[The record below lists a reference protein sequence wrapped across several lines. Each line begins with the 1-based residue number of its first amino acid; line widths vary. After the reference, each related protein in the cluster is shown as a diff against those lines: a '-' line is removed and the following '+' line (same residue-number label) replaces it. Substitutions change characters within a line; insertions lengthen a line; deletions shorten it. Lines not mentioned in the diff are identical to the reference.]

1 MIAVDTNVLVR
12 LLTGD
17 HPKQEMAARSIL
29 ARDSVWVAKTVIL
42 ETAWVLSRLYAFD
55 DAAIVDGLTR
65 FLGLDNVRAED
76 EPAVAAALA
85 LTAHGIEFADAFHLA
100 SRPPGASFVTFDKVF
115 VRRAKRA
122 AVSDI
127 SSI

>member
-55 DAAIVDGLTR
+55 DARLSVD
-65 FLGLDNVRAED
+65 
-76 EPAVAAALA
+76 
-85 LTAHGIEFADAFHLA
+85 
-100 SRPPGASFVTFDKVF
+100 
-115 VRRAKRA
+115 
-122 AVSDI
+122 
-127 SSI
+127 